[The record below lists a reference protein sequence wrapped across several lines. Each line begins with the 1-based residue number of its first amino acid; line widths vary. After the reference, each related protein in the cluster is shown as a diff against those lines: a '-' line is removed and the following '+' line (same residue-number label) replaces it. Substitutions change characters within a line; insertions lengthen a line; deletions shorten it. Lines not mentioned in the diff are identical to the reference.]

1 MITDI
6 ESLKEQLAG
15 ETKGHS
21 AEQLLKLIVERFADK
36 VALATSFGA
45 EDQVLTDMLCRI
57 SNRPS
62 IFTLDTGRLPEQ
74 TYEVM
79 QATQEKYG
87 IRIDILFPD
96 YQKVEEMVNRFGP
109 NLFYKSIEARQ
120 LCCRVRKIEPL
131 KRKLSGLQAWIC
143 GLRSEQSVTRSEL
156 QRIELDANFGLI
168 KVSPLVDWT
177 TEQVWT
183 YIRENQVPYNK
194 LHDRGYSSIGCAP
207 CTRPIRDGEDIRAG
221 RWWWEKPEH
230 KECGLH
236 LGKAGNKG
244 KEEARD

>member
-1 MITDI
+1 MITDM
-6 ESLKEQLAG
+6 ESLKEQLAE
-15 ETKGHS
+15 ETERCS
-21 AEQLLKLIVERFADK
+21 AEQLLKLIVERFGDR
-36 VALATSFGA
+36 VALATSFGV
-45 EDQVLTDMLCRI
+45 EDQVLTDMLCRM
-57 SNRPS
+57 SDRPS

-87 IRIDILFPD
+87 IQIDILFPD
-96 YQKVEEMVNRFGP
+96 YKKVEEMVNRFGP

-143 GLRSEQSVTRSEL
+143 GLRVEQSVTRSDL

-177 TEQVWT
+177 TEQVWG

-194 LHDRGYSSIGCAP
+194 LHDKGYSSIGCAP
-207 CTRPIRDGEDIRAG
+207 CTRPIRNGEDIRAG

>member
-1 MITDI
+1 
-6 ESLKEQLAG
+6 
-15 ETKGHS
+15 
-21 AEQLLKLIVERFADK
+21 

-45 EDQVLTDMLCRI
+45 EDQVLTDMLWRI
-57 SNRPS
+57 SSRPS

-87 IRIDILFPD
+87 IQIDVLFPD
-96 YQKVEEMVNRFGP
+96 YKQVEQMVNEFGP
-109 NLFYKSIEARQ
+109 NLFYKSIEARK

-143 GLRSEQSVTRSEL
+143 GLRAEQSVTRTDL
-156 QRIELDANFGLI
+156 QRIVLDENFGLI

-177 TEQVWT
+177 TEQVWE

-194 LHDRGYSSIGCAP
+194 LHDKGYTSIGCAP
-207 CTRPIRDGEDIRAG
+207 CTRPIQAGEDIRAG
-221 RWWWEKPEH
+221 RWWWERPEH

-236 LGKAGNKG
+236 LGKAGSKG
-244 KEEARD
+244 RQGACD